1 MTNELDFS
9 QYLQETT
16 VFINGEYYR
25 ANEAK
30 ISVFDRGFLFGDSI
44 YEACYGEK
52 GSILFFEDHINRLK
66 HSAKL
71 LKFTFHISLEE
82 IKKQAIQTL
91 AKSGLESAYLR
102 IILTRGE
109 SKISLDPNQ
118 AFKNNL
124 VTIARPKPVYPR
136 EFYQNGVYLSL
147 VNTIRNDIRAVDPNA
162 KSGNYLNNVMA
173 IEEAKAQGA
182 YDAIMLNSEGK
193 VTEGTTF
200 NLWIVKK
207 GKIITPPLE
216 SGLLAGITRKNL
228 LILIKNSG
236 LDHAI
241 EEILP
246 EDLFSAEEVF
256 ITSSTRKII
265 PVARIDDK
273 IYGDNTSHWPTVAN
287 LMNRFD
293 ELIQNQPVEY
303 KYL

>member
-1 MTNELDFS
+1 MEKEQDFS
-9 QYLQETT
+9 RYLQETT
-16 VFINGEYYR
+16 VFINGENFP
-25 ANEAK
+25 AKEAR

-44 YEACYGEK
+44 YEACYGED
-52 GSILFFEDHINRLK
+52 GFILFFDDHINRLK

-71 LKFTFHISLEE
+71 LKFTLYTSVEE

-91 AKSGLESAYLR
+91 SKSGLKSAYLR

-124 VTIARPKPVYPR
+124 VTIARPKPVYPK
-136 EFYQNGVYLSL
+136 EYYLNGVYLSL

-200 NLWIVKK
+200 NLWIVKN
-207 GKIITPPLE
+207 GKIITPPIE

-228 LILIKNSG
+228 LILIKTLG
-236 LDHAI
+236 LNHAI
-241 EEILP
+241 EEIHP
-246 EDLFSAEEVF
+246 ADLFSAQEVF

-273 IYGDNTSHWPTVAN
+273 IYGDNTSHWPTIAN
-287 LMNRFD
+287 LMHRFD
-293 ELIQNQPVEY
+293 ELIQTQPAEY